1 MPIKQKP
8 VPLLE
13 LCRRFF
19 SSETFQ
25 DGASQAGPGVEPSRT
40 AVVPRKETGFRLMT
54 SHLRSLAR
62 GPASIRSGSKE
73 AVGNNGLTRV
83 ENRLLDLYQLQNKY
97 QSSTVQGCDLVSISQ
112 TLTKKLH
119 EYL

>member
-1 MPIKQKP
+1 MKAHQTKAGSTSRALSQ
-8 VPLLE
+8 V
-13 LCRRFF
+13 F

-25 DGASQAGPGVEPSRT
+25 DGASQPGPGVEPSRT

-83 ENRLLDLYQLQNKY
+83 ENRLFRIFTNYRTSINHQLYK
-97 QSSTVQGCDLVSISQ
+97 DSIQ
-112 TLTKKLH
+112 H
-119 EYL
+119 Q